1 MLAILM
7 PAQKGLALTQKVRF
21 RFFESSP
28 AGGCLDMEKIHREND
43 SKILKAS
50 RAGLCTEKENRI

>member
-1 MLAILM
+1 MKILMLAILM
-7 PAQKGLALTQKVRF
+7 PAQKGRTQKERLSRRLQAVAF
-21 RFFESSP
+21 Y
-28 AGGCLDMEKIHREND
+28 MEKIYREND